1 MQHRHIWRAL
11 VTAAAAGTAWTAY
24 AWHESTRVER
34 THTVVQIPDLP
45 PGLEG
50 LRILHVA
57 DTHFPHNG
65 ASLSRFLDTV
75 SEMDYDIILA
85 TGDYCESRLGWPV
98 VVEAFRRLD
107 PKLGIYASI
116 GGHERY
122 AGVGSVRD
130 LWGQVRG
137 GVQSRRHATVDPTPL
152 ITALEQEGVRVLV
165 NEQVSVEIGGE
176 LVRIVGID
184 DAYMNLAD
192 LDAALPPGE
201 GGPAA
206 FNLLLS
212 HTPDGLLHP
221 RAGEFPLALCGH
233 THGGQIR
240 VPGYGAPV
248 RHAAAV
254 DRLRPAGLLRF
265 GQTQAYVSRGFGTAG
280 VPLRFGCRPE
290 LGIVELRR
298 ERRAGP
304 G

>member
-1 MQHRHIWRAL
+1 MGSRRLWQTLI
-11 VTAAAAGTAWTAY
+11 TAASAGAAWTVY
-24 AWHESTRVER
+24 AWHESTRVEQ
-34 THTVVQIPDLP
+34 THTVIQIPDLP
-45 PGLEG
+45 AGLEG
-50 LRILHVA
+50 LRILHIA
-57 DTHFPHNG
+57 DTHFPRNG

-75 SEMDYDIILA
+75 AQMNYDIILA
-85 TGDYCESRLGWPV
+85 TGDSCESRLGWPT

-122 AGVGSVRD
+122 RGVGSVRD
-130 LWGQVRG
+130 LWSQILGALQIG
-137 GVQSRRHATVDPTPL
+137 EHATVDPTPL
-152 ITALEQEGVRVLV
+152 IEALEQEGVRVLV
-165 NEQVSVEIGGE
+165 NEHVSVEISGE

-184 DAYMNLAD
+184 DAYMGLAD
-192 LDAALPPGE
+192 LDAAMPPDE

-221 RAGEFPLALCGH
+221 RASEFPLALCGH

-254 DRLRPAGLLRF
+254 DRKRPDGLLRF
-265 GQTQAYVSRGFGTAG
+265 GRTQAYVSRGFGTAG

-290 LGIVELRR
+290 IGIVELRR
-298 ERRAGP
+298 EWRSGAA
-304 G
+304 